1 MNEETDLDQ
10 ATIKQQQTTQIV
22 VICGFHPWDWN
33 QKMTFQN
40 SGQKSLVSDLQRC
53 SPPRLEVTYSNPLLS
68 QARNPET
75 ERLSVPSSKSQPGW
89 WWPGWK
95 QISGLTGY
103 SCLASGFSL
112 GPEAVSHLLTHS
124 FITPDMR

>member
-1 MNEETDLDQ
+1 M
-10 ATIKQQQTTQIV
+10 I
-22 VICGFHPWDWN
+22 
-33 QKMTFQN
+33 FQN

-53 SPPRLEVTYSNPLLS
+53 SPLRLEVTYSNPLLS
-68 QARNPET
+68 QVRNPGT
-75 ERLSVPSSKSQPGW
+75 ERLSVPSSKSWPGW

-112 GPEAVSHLLTHS
+112 GPEAVIHQSLVNSLIHPPRYALSISSVLVVGRGKKKGGIPASVNLT
-124 FITPDMR
+124 IY